1 MPKVSKVGKEKNI
14 EISKQ
19 QEEVAEAVE
28 KKSKKEKNPS
38 IEINRDFC
46 KGCGICVAFCPKEVL
61 ELDDHEKAVVKR
73 LEKCN
78 ACMLCELRCPDI
90 AIEVRSEEREEVPL
104 RLRSGPSAKVS
115 KVEKTK
121 P

>member
-1 MPKVSKVGKEKNI
+1 M
-14 EISKQ
+14 
-19 QEEVAEAVE
+19 VE
-28 KKSKKEKNPS
+28 KKSKKEKKPG
-38 IEINRDFC
+38 IEVNRDFC

-73 LEKCN
+73 PEKCN